1 MKTDEPEVA
10 VPNTTVS
17 VARLGATLAT
27 ELEVVGGP
35 GVSTATGTALGA
47 VAAVMV
53 VCPGAGSV
61 EAGDAGSALTSG
73 TAGAAGV
80 ASAPGATRLEL
91 DAAGPGLLTAGCA
104 RAASFLTES
113 EACRGAWGS
122 GADCC
127 CPRSE
132 ADAEISPLS
141 GFSGEADAVASS
153 VLLPEDAG
161 RVGVDAELRRLPN
174 DRVGNEVG
182 RGAAVVADGGADG
195 GTGLL
200 VCWLPKEKLV
210 LLPLGAIPLKPITPD
225 DPALVRGRP
234 PKMPVEE
241 LLVLMLAAAAAPV
254 AAVTQEVTG
263 GSACF
268 PNTGGPVKLNPEGT
282 VEVLVGCV
290 LVRLVDEAFMA
301 GFGESSAW
309 PTRSPEKLPRVSPA
323 KELGNRSSPNFDG
336 GVSSLLVAVE
346 RAIPGAAGRLLEGAA
361 SAGEVVAAPTCG
373 AVIPEGG
380 ELSAT
385 GS

>member
-1 MKTDEPEVA
+1 MA
-10 VPNTTVS
+10 VPNATVS

-35 GVSTATGTALGA
+35 GVSRATGTALGV
-47 VAAVMV
+47 VAAVTAG
-53 VCPGAGSV
+53 CPGAESV
-61 EAGDAGSALTSG
+61 EAGAAGSVLTSG

-91 DAAGPGLLTAGCA
+91 DAAGPALLTAGCA
-104 RAASFLTES
+104 RAASFFPES
-113 EACRGAWGS
+113 EVCRGAGGS
-122 GADCC
+122 GADWG

-132 ADAEISPLS
+132 AADAEASLLS
-141 GFSGEADAVASS
+141 GFSGEAEDVASS
-153 VLLPEDAG
+153 VLLPEDIG
-161 RVGVDAELRRLPN
+161 RVGADAELRRLPN
-174 DRVGNEVG
+174 DKVGNEVG

-195 GTGLL
+195 GTVLL

-210 LLPLGAIPLKPITPD
+210 LLPLGAIPLKPITPE
-225 DPALVRGRP
+225 DPALGRGRP

-241 LLVLMLAAAAAPV
+241 LLALGLAAAGAPV
-254 AAVTQEVTG
+254 AAVTEEVTG

-282 VEVLVGCV
+282 VEVLVGCA
-290 LVRLVDEAFMA
+290 LVRLVDEALMA
-301 GFGESSAW
+301 GFVESSAW

-323 KELGNRSSPNFDG
+323 KELGNRSSPNLDG
-336 GVSSLLVAVE
+336 GVSSLLEELE
-346 RAIPGAAGRLLEGAA
+346 RAIPEGAGGRLLEGAG
-361 SAGEVVAAPTCG
+361 SAGEAPALGG
-373 AVIPEGG
+373 AVIPDRG